1 LHQPTKDKSAGT
13 HKFKSVKQDQR
24 FVNINAAVFN
34 PRRYLGAAET
44 YTFFRLRLFT
54 FGENAAMV

>member
-1 LHQPTKDKSAGT
+1 
-13 HKFKSVKQDQR
+13 VKQDQR

-34 PRRYLGAAET
+34 PKRYLEAAET